1 MSNPSWDI
9 QTAIHALLSS
19 ASPELAAGG
28 VHAPALQ
35 NVEFPHVEIGESQTV
50 TNDVQCSDGGDEF
63 ITLHVWSRPGAGGSY
78 AEAKS
83 ILAAMKT
90 LIHGV
95 ALAGGTLS
103 TATAWIQS
111 IRCFRDADGVS
122 VHGTLDVRVQYFS

>member
-1 MSNPSWDI
+1 MSNPIWDI
-9 QTAIHALLSS
+9 QSAIHALLDN

-35 NVEFPHVEIGESQTV
+35 NVGFPHVEIGESQTV
-50 TNDVQCSDGGDEF
+50 TDDVQCSDGGDEF

-83 ILAAMKT
+83 MLAAMKT

-95 ALAGGTLS
+95 GLAGDSLG
-103 TATAWIQS
+103 TATAWVRS
-111 IRCFRDADGVS
+111 SRCFRDPDGVS
-122 VHGTLDVRVQYFS
+122 IHGEMDVRIQFYS